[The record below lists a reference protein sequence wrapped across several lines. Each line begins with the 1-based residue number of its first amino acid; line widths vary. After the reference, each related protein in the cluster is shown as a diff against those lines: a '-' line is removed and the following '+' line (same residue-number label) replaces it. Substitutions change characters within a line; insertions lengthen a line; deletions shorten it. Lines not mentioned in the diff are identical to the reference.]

1 MRQSQVV
8 VSEKR
13 APAGAPPVA
22 VPEKPDGRTRA
33 AALGADADA
42 ERTASIRLA
51 AYGLYEARG
60 KTDGHDIDDWLA
72 AETALRSGSGQA

>member
-22 VPEKPDGRTRA
+22 VPEKPDGRARA
-33 AALGADADA
+33 AALGADA